1 MTVNK
6 VSLAIFDTFKTRST
20 DLTAKAMRQRAI
32 ISALT
37 GNVNPGEKTRTA
49 ITRRITES
57 KEWKNT
63 YSGVFLDMAQVLI
76 PLDFIQEQGRMPLT
90 RGPKA
95 LQEKGVPYYGLT
107 RKGSIVAMALFE
119 TANVKAVLD
128 ACFVGMI
135 DEEKEIKNIMN
146 VLYKISPKLVRHLF
160 EKYVRAYCEGKF
172 DSLLPMNIA
181 KFDGKD
187 EFMAILEEFL
197 TNLPKISKDNNTKV
211 HNLIHQLSDQA
222 IH

>member
-1 MTVNK
+1 MNN

-37 GNVNPGEKTRTA
+37 GNVNPADKTRTA
-49 ITRRITES
+49 ITRRITKS

-63 YSGVFLDMAQVLI
+63 YSGVFLDMSEVLI
-76 PLDFIQEQGRMPLT
+76 PLDFIQEQGRMPLN

-107 RKGSIVAMALFE
+107 RKGFIVAMALSK
-119 TANVKAVLD
+119 TVNVRAVLG
-128 ACFVGMI
+128 ACFIGMTE
-135 DEEKEIKNIMN
+135 EEKEIKNIMI
-146 VLYKISPKLVRHLF
+146 VLYKTSPKLVRYLF

-172 DSLLPMNIA
+172 DSLLPLNIA
-181 KFDGKD
+181 KFSAND

-197 TNLPKISKDNNTKV
+197 TNLPKINKDDNIKI
-211 HNLIHQLSDQA
+211 HSLIHQLSNQT